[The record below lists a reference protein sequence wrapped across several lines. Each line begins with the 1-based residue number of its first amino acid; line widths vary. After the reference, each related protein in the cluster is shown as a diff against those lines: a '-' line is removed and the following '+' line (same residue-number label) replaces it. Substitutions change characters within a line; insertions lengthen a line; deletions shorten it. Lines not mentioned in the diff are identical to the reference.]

1 MRVAVV
7 GAGVSGLAAAHEL
20 ARSGGARVTV
30 YEKEDYLGGH
40 ARTVA
45 VEDADAAGTV
55 QLDLGFMVFNRVTYP
70 NMLEW
75 FEGLGVEMEISDMS
89 FSVSTQV
96 GTSASRCE
104 WGSRNGIS
112 GLLAQK
118 SNALSPSF
126 WRMIREILKFK
137 NDALKYLEDHE
148 NNPDMDRNETLGQF
162 IQSHGYSQFFQ
173 EAYLIPICACIWSC
187 PSQGVMGFSAFFV
200 LSFCRNHHLLQLFSR
215 PQWLTVK
222 GRSLSYVHKVREELE
237 SMGCQI
243 KTSCEI
249 KSVSSSEGGF
259 RVTVFDGSEETYDR
273 IIFGVHAPDALKI
286 LGAQATHEE
295 LRILGAFQ
303 YVYSDI
309 YLHSD
314 KSLMPRSLSAWSSR
328 NFLGTTSK
336 GVCVTYWLNL
346 LQNIESTGRPFLV
359 TLNPPH
365 VPDHVLLK
373 WYTSHPVPSV
383 AAAKASLELHHIQGN
398 RGIWFCGAYQ
408 GYGFHEDGLK
418 AGKAAAQDLLGKES
432 GLLVNPKQMIPSWS
446 EAGARLLVAR
456 FLGQYVSVGNL
467 VLLEEGGTMFSFGE
481 LGKQCHVKSVLR
493 VHDPMFYWK
502 VAIEADLGLADAYIN
517 GYFSFVDTREGLLN
531 LFLILIANRD
541 ANKTSSSAASKRGWW
556 TPLLLTAG
564 VASAKY
570 FLRHISR
577 KNSVTQT
584 RQNISQHYD
593 LSNEFFSLFL
603 DPSMTYSCA
612 SFKTEDES
620 LEAAQLRK
628 VCLLI
633 HKAKVERDH
642 HVLEIGCGWGSLAI
656 QLVKQTGCKYT
667 GITLSVEQLKYAQ
680 RKVKEAGLEDHI
692 SFMLCD
698 YRQIPTRRKYD
709 RIISCEMIEGVGHE
723 YMDDFFGCCESL
735 LAQDGIFV
743 LQFTSIPEERY
754 EEYRRSSDFIKEYI
768 FPGGCLP
775 SLARI
780 TSAMS
785 AASRLCIEHLENIGY
800 HYYPTLI
807 QWRDNFMA
815 NKDAILALGFDEKFI
830 RIWEYYF
837 IYCLAGFKSRTLGN
851 YQIVF
856 SRPGNDKLGDNGD
869 PYASF
874 PEANQAS

>member
-20 ARSGGARVTV
+20 ARSGGGVRVTV
-30 YEKEDYLGGH
+30 YEKEDCLGGH

-45 VEDADAAGTV
+45 VEDAGGGTV
-55 QLDLGFMVFNRVTYP
+55 HLDLGFMVFNRVTYP

-75 FEGLGVEMEISDMS
+75 FEELGVEMEISDMS
-89 FSVSTQV
+89 FSVSTQL
-96 GTSASRCE
+96 GTSSSRCE

-118 SNALSPSF
+118 SNAISPSF
-126 WRMIREILKFK
+126 WRMIHEILKFK
-137 NDALKYLEDHE
+137 NDALKYLEDCE
-148 NNPDMDRNETLGQF
+148 NNPDIDRNETLGQF

-187 PSQGVMGFSAFFV
+187 PSQGVLGFSAFFV
-200 LSFCRNHHLLQLFSR
+200 LSFCRNHHLLQLFGR

-222 GRSLSYVHKVREELE
+222 GRSHTYVQK
-237 SMGCQI
+237 
-243 KTSCEI
+243 
-249 KSVSSSEGGF
+249 
-259 RVTVFDGSEETYDR
+259 
-273 IIFGVHAPDALKI
+273 
-286 LGAQATHEE
+286 
-295 LRILGAFQ
+295 
-303 YVYSDI
+303 
-309 YLHSD
+309 
-314 KSLMPRSLSAWSSR
+314 
-328 NFLGTTSK
+328 
-336 GVCVTYWLNL
+336 
-346 LQNIESTGRPFLV
+346 NIESTDRPFLV

-365 VPDHVLLK
+365 VPDHVLQK

-408 GYGFHEDGLK
+408 GK
-418 AGKAAAQDLLGKES
+418 LLDQ
-432 GLLVNPKQMIPSWS
+432 LILVM
-446 EAGARLLVAR
+446 
-456 FLGQYVSVGNL
+456 VSMKMDSS
-467 VLLEEGGTMFSFGE
+467 LLEEGGTMFSFGE
-481 LGKQCHVKSVLR
+481 VGKKCHVKSVLR

-502 VAIEADLGLADAYIN
+502 VATEADLGLADAYIN
-517 GYFSFVDTREGLLN
+517 GYFSFVDKREGLLN
-531 LFLILIANRD
+531 LF
-541 ANKTSSSAASKRGWW
+541 
-556 TPLLLTAG
+556 
-564 VASAKY
+564 
-570 FLRHISR
+570 
-577 KNSVTQT
+577 
-584 RQNISQHYD
+584 

-612 SFKTEDES
+612 IFKTEDKS

-633 HKAKVERDH
+633 DKAKVERDH
-642 HVLEIGCGWGSLAI
+642 HVLEIGCGWGSLAV

-667 GITLSVEQLKYAQ
+667 GVTLSVEQLKYAQ

-698 YRQIPTRRKYD
+698 YRQIPTHRKYD

-735 LAQDGIFV
+735 LAQDGLFV
-743 LQFTSIPEERY
+743 LQFISIPEERY

-785 AASRLCIEHLENIGY
+785 TASRLCIEHLENIGY

-807 QWRDNFMA
+807 RWRDNFMA

-837 IYCLAGFKSRTLGN
+837 IYCAAGFKSRTLGN

-856 SRPGNDKLGDNGD
+856 SRPGNDKLGDND

-874 PEANQAS
+874 PAANNQAS

>member
-20 ARSGGARVTV
+20 ARSGGGGVRVTV
-30 YEKEDYLGGH
+30 YEKEECLGGH

-45 VEDADAAGTV
+45 VEDAAGGGTV
-55 QLDLGFMVFNRVTYP
+55 HLDLGFMVFNRVTYP

-89 FSVSTQV
+89 FSVSTQL
-96 GTSASRCE
+96 GTSGSRCE

-118 SNALSPSF
+118 SNAISPSF

-187 PSQGVMGFSAFFV
+187 PSQGVLGFSAFFV
-200 LSFCRNHHLLQLFSR
+200 LSFCRNHHLLQLFGR

-222 GRSLSYVHKVREELE
+222 GRSHTYVHKVREELE

-249 KSVSSSEGGF
+249 KSVSSSNGGL
-259 RVTVFDGSEETYDR
+259 RVTTLDGSEETYDR
-273 IIFGVHAPDALKI
+273 VIFGVHTPDALKL
-286 LGAQATHEE
+286 LGSEATHEE

-309 YLHSD
+309 YLHCD
-314 KSLMPRSLSAWSSR
+314 KSMMPRSSSAWSSW

-346 LQNIESTGRPFLV
+346 LQNIESTDRPFLV

-365 VPDHVLLK
+365 VPDHILLK

-398 RGIWFCGAYQ
+398 RGIWYCGAYQ

-418 AGKAAAQDLLGKES
+418 AGKSAAQDLLGKKS
-432 GLLVNPKQMIPSWS
+432 GLLVNPKQMVPSWT

-456 FLGQYVSVGNL
+456 FLGQYVSFGNL

-481 LGKQCHVKSVLR
+481 VGKKCHAKSVLR

-502 VAIEADLGLADAYIN
+502 VTTEADLGLADAYIN
-517 GYFSFVDTREGLLN
+517 GYFSFVDKREGLLN

-541 ANKTSSSAASKRGWW
+541 ANKSSSSGASKRGWW

-577 KNSVTQT
+577 RNSVTQT

-612 SFKTEDES
+612 IFKTEDES

-633 HKAKVERDH
+633 DKAKVERDH

-667 GITLSVEQLKYAQ
+667 GITLSVEQLKYSQ
-680 RKVKEAGLEDHI
+680 KKVKEAGLEDHI

-698 YRQIPTRRKYD
+698 YRQIPTRHKYD

-735 LAQDGIFV
+735 LAQDGLFV
-743 LQFTSIPEERY
+743 LQFISIPEERY

-785 AASRLCIEHLENIGY
+785 NSSRLCIEHLENIGY
-800 HYYPTLI
+800 HYYTTLI
-807 QWRDNFMA
+807 RWRDNFMA
-815 NKDAILALGFDEKFI
+815 NKDAILALGFDDKFI

-837 IYCLAGFKSRTLGN
+837 IYCAAGFKSRTLGN

-856 SRPGNDKLGDNGD
+856 SRPGNDKLGDND
-869 PYASF
+869 PFASF
-874 PEANQAS
+874 PAANQS

>member
-1 MRVAVV
+1 MRIHASRPAPVRAHGPLCASAAPPAAVC
-7 GAGVSGLAAAHEL
+7 ASGVRRNGSE
-20 ARSGGARVTV
+20 ARRSHSPNTRWSVVDRQAVHGEVPPWGARNEESGQRSRWMAVRTALERLHV
-30 YEKEDYLGGH
+30 ATAKE
-40 ARTVA
+40 
-45 VEDADAAGTV
+45 
-55 QLDLGFMVFNRVTYP
+55 VTYP

-89 FSVSTQV
+89 FSVSTQL
-96 GTSASRCE
+96 GTSGSRCE

-118 SNALSPSF
+118 SNAISPSF

-137 NDALKYLEDHE
+137 NDALKYLEDRE
-148 NNPDMDRNETLGQF
+148 NNPDLDRNETLGKF
-162 IQSHGYSQFFQ
+162 IQSHGYSQYFQ

-187 PSQGVMGFSAFFV
+187 PSQGVLGFSAFFV
-200 LSFCRNHHLLQLFSR
+200 LSFCRNHHLLQLFGR

-222 GRSLSYVHKVREELE
+222 GRSHTYVHKVIEELE

-249 KSVSSSEGGF
+249 KSVSSSNGAGL
-259 RVTVFDGSEETYDR
+259 RVTMFDGSEETYDR
-273 IIFGVHAPDALKI
+273 VIFGVHAPDALKL
-286 LGAQATHEE
+286 LGAEATHEE

-309 YLHSD
+309 YLHCD
-314 KSLMPRSLSAWSSR
+314 KSMMPRSSSAWSSW
-328 NFLGTTSK
+328 NFLGTTNK

-346 LQNIESTGRPFLV
+346 LQNIESTDRPFLV

-383 AAAKASLELHHIQGN
+383 AAAKASLELHQIQGN

-418 AGKAAAQDLLGKES
+418 AGKSAAQDLLGKRS
-432 GLLVNPKQMIPSWS
+432 GLLVNPKHMVPSWT

-481 LGKQCHVKSVLR
+481 AGKKCHAKSVLR

-502 VAIEADLGLADAYIN
+502 VATEADLGLADAYIN
-517 GYFSFVDTREGLLN
+517 GYFSFVDKREGLLN
-531 LFLILIANRD
+531 LF
-541 ANKTSSSAASKRGWW
+541 
-556 TPLLLTAG
+556 
-564 VASAKY
+564 
-570 FLRHISR
+570 
-577 KNSVTQT
+577 
-584 RQNISQHYD
+584 

-612 SFKTEDES
+612 IFKTEDES

-628 VCLLI
+628 VGLLI
-633 HKAKVERDH
+633 DKAKVERDH

-698 YRQIPTRRKYD
+698 YRQIPTHRKYD

-735 LAQDGIFV
+735 LAQDGLFV
-743 LQFTSIPEERY
+743 LQFISIPEERY

-807 QWRDNFMA
+807 RWRDNFMA
-815 NKDAILALGFDEKFI
+815 NKDAILALGFDDKFV

-837 IYCLAGFKSRTLGN
+837 IYCAAGFKSRTLGN

-856 SRPGNDKLGDNGD
+856 SRPGNDKLGDND

-874 PEANQAS
+874 PAANQS